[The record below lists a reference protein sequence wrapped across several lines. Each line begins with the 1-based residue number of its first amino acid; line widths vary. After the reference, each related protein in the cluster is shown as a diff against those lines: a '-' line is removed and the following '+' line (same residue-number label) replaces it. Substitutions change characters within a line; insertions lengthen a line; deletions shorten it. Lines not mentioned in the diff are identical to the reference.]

1 MISVLRIWVKW
12 FFELI
17 KKVIEFDQSIETNFR
32 EREREREREKCAA
45 NGLRF
50 FLFLMRR
57 KWRQHSLHSSPFCF
71 ITLLLPH
78 HSSNQNNPSI
88 ADTSLF
94 LWFQNLKNS
103 PAYVR
108 DSYLELYRDRL
119 VWDFYSMVTCFEIQ
133 KNFVVGLGSLL
144 NYMALCSF
152 NWAIIIKIWKLI

>member
-1 MISVLRIWVKW
+1 MSEMIFWINKESNWIWSKHRNK
-12 FFELI
+12 F
-17 KKVIEFDQSIETNFR
+17 
-32 EREREREREKCAA
+32 ERERERERKRKMCCEWVEIFSVFDEKKMETA
-45 NGLRF
+45 LST
-50 FLFLMRR
+50 LL
-57 KWRQHSLHSSPFCF
+57 
-71 ITLLLPH
+71 TLLLY
-78 HSSNQNNPSI
+78 HSSFAPSLFDQNNPSI